1 MNDRKASIYIDMR
14 NKKGS
19 HMGHTEKRIWNLIC
33 YANKPMFFCTLMFTL
48 LFTLSEPSII
58 CVGDVGNTW
67 VCFPSKFN
75 SFHLDSVCTLNLK
88 HFAIWQQ
95 LLMMTVRFQKVSF
108 LFVLPDF
115 RQGFDR
121 RTPSHHHLH
130 VRLLHRR
137 HSRSRHP
144 NCCR

>member
-1 MNDRKASIYIDMR
+1 ML
-14 NKKGS
+14 
-19 HMGHTEKRIWNLIC
+19 EKL
-33 YANKPMFFCTLMFTL
+33 AFTL
-48 LFTLSEPSII
+48 IWIIIQVVKWGTPKKEFEIYFLCKQANSFFVPLCLLCSLTFLSLQLFVLEMVEIP
-58 CVGDVGNTW
+58 TW

-88 HFAIWQQ
+88 HFALWQQ
-95 LLMMTVRFQKVSF
+95 LLMMTVRFKKVSF

-121 RTPSHHHLH
+121 RTPSHNHLH